1 MLTQAL
7 DVGFGPRLRAR
18 RLRQLIVTAASTA
31 LMLTWSAGPAA
42 ALYYDFCSPNFAAIH
57 KTWTINTEVS
67 PSYNISGSL
76 ANVRVR
82 SISPCTQNGIVADQS
97 FVPVT
102 LQYDGTEANKDKIVQ
117 IGYSKCGASGGCN
130 DIPSDLKPHFWYTK
144 SDTGSG
150 LAWLADGWY
159 KAPVIGDE
167 NRMKVEAIS
176 SGGSK
181 WQYCIRDVT
190 RGEAYTCHLETR
202 TWSAG
207 TFAWWGTETTNT
219 NSQNGTVSAG
229 PHLNLRAQYKL
240 SGIWYYRSGST
251 NVCSKLVPPGYLYP
265 NYYNCSIANL
275 VDTNGNGQLDD
286 QESLLS
292 YTTDH

>member
-167 NRMKVEAIS
+167 YRMKVEAIS

-181 WQYCIRDVT
+181 WQYCIRDV
-190 RGEAYTCHLETR
+190 
-202 TWSAG
+202 
-207 TFAWWGTETTNT
+207 
-219 NSQNGTVSAG
+219 NSRRSVHVPLGG
-229 PHLNLRAQYKL
+229 PHLVGRHVRMVGYRDHKHEQPEWDGIRRATPESARAIQAQ
-240 SGIWYYRSGST
+240 R
-251 NVCSKLVPPGYLYP
+251 
-265 NYYNCSIANL
+265 NL
-275 VDTNGNGQLDD
+275 VLPEWLDECL
-286 QESLLS
+286 QQARASRLPLS
-292 YTTDH
+292 